1 MPTSSLQQDNLPNPV
16 VSLQLRKF
24 KKHVMVNY
32 IMWDSFKM
40 HWKKN
45 SERGKIAIY
54 GSPINCFKMVFWV
67 FFFTFYKFLVLTI
80 NTRVGTVAQPV
91 KQEDLNSIRRTYIK
105 TKEKVREKNKS
116 VLPFFIW
123 V

>member
-16 VSLQLRKF
+16 VSLQLRKV

-54 GSPINCFKMVFWV
+54 GSPINCFKMVFWL
-67 FFFTFYKFLVLTI
+67 FF
-80 NTRVGTVAQPV
+80 
-91 KQEDLNSIRRTYIK
+91 YILQISSFDNQHK
-105 TKEKVREKNKS
+105 GWDGSSTGEAGGPEFNPQN
-116 VLPFFIW
+116 LH
-123 V
+123 

>member
-1 MPTSSLQQDNLPNPV
+1 
-16 VSLQLRKF
+16 
-24 KKHVMVNY
+24 
-32 IMWDSFKM
+32 
-40 HWKKN
+40 
-45 SERGKIAIY
+45 
-54 GSPINCFKMVFWV
+54 MVFWF

-80 NTRVGTVAQPV
+80 NTRVETVAQLV

-105 TKEKVREKNKS
+105 TKKKVREKNKS